1 MDVVVPVIAT
11 AALLDILS
19 FNFKLLQLLMP
30 FLLFWLFL
38 VMLLPC
44 WLLSLLLK
52 LTVIFFKYYVH
63 R

>member
-1 MDVVVPVIAT
+1 
-11 AALLDILS
+11 
-19 FNFKLLQLLMP
+19 
-30 FLLFWLFL
+30 LFWLFL

-52 LTVIFFKYYVH
+52 LTEIVFKYSIH